1 MKKRISVV
9 VAAVAVT
16 GAVLAGV
23 IPALGQAQE
32 EEPVSERVVACPYH
46 DQADMTVEAMEEWM
60 GSRDHDAW
68 MDSAEHARMHDAIGD
83 TGHMTTGRRTMSP
96 TNMMGAETAAANMT
110 NGRFDR

>member
-23 IPALGQAQE
+23 VPALGQVQE
-32 EEPVSERVVACPYH
+32 QELVTESVVACPYH
-46 DQADMTVEAMEEWM
+46 DQADMTGEGMEEWM

-68 MDSAEHARMHDAIGD
+68 MDSAEHARMHDAAGD
-83 TGHMTTGRRTMSP
+83 TRHMTTGRGMMNP
-96 TNMMGAETAAANMT
+96 ANMMGAGTATGNMMT
-110 NGRFDR
+110 GRFDR

>member
-23 IPALGQAQE
+23 IPAMGQVQE
-32 EEPVSERVVACPYH
+32 QEPVTESVVACPYH
-46 DQADMTVEAMEEWM
+46 DQTDMTVEGMEEWM

-68 MDSAEHARMHDAIGD
+68 MDSAEHARMHGAAAD
-83 TGHMTTGRRTMSP
+83 TRHMSTGRGMMNP
-96 TNMMGAETAAANMT
+96 TNMMGAERPPGT
-110 NGRFDR
+110 